1 MAQASAKFYAYMK
14 AEWVLLDDVQPING
28 QWGISSNK
36 PMDRLA
42 DIGTLTLALNNK
54 TGLYSPDGPSALVG
68 WKKGVPF
75 KMVITFNGV
84 EYIRFRGAVS
94 EIKIKPTLKDPKAY
108 ITVLDWLDYAA
119 RYPIPNPVL
128 LENASTDEAITEI
141 VSNMPIAPQAVR
153 YDVGTSIYP
162 TVFDSVKDFTTGYA
176 EFGKLALS
184 ELGYVYLRKE
194 QANGEVLV
202 FEANGARNGLR
213 PLTGITTATL
223 DGYLLMENGSYLLT
237 EAGDKIILGTVTA
250 TTLDNSVMSYDAS
263 YGENLINRVVASA
276 YPKRIDTTAVNV
288 YALEKPLYI
297 AAGETKTFK
306 AKYSNPQG
314 GNAINALAPAQNVTT
329 KSLLHF
335 DGLISKYTVED
346 ETGKKWTTHSYD
358 AVTNVVKIGKA
369 SGYFDGGG
377 SWIES
382 PDSPDWDLGTS
393 DFTIEWWEY
402 RFNVTSG
409 RCVTSR
415 DYAAA
420 KPAFLLGYS
429 NGTNSLVYLSSDG
442 ANWDIAN
449 AESFGAPTIAVW
461 EHYALVREGSNFRM
475 YKNGVEVNTFTSAAA
490 LNPSSAVMSIGR
502 NGATYITACIDEFRF
517 ETRAVYTSAFTP
529 AKEPYFLLG
538 TFAALY
544 TDTLEAGTNLTGS
557 MSLTTSYFT
566 NGAEFTI
573 TNNSA
578 SAGYITRLK
587 TYALGIYSFSSIDY
601 STESSASINEF
612 GHESENIG
620 QPYKQDM
627 DNGKIEADKILNINS
642 QPRTVLNTVRMSA
655 NKSDEAMLQFLLND
669 IGDLVYIGIDEAG
682 IEAYYYIQGIS
693 VEMNSGLINYSWVV
707 MEANSVRVGLR
718 ALEIQFNT
726 GSEDAINY
734 GYLPAVSGD
743 AVTVRTFSTWIKT
756 TAWDDGAGGAIMGTL
771 NIIEISPLQLGQG
784 QGIILEKTFGDTILS
799 FYSLRYGVGKWTA
812 TGVVP
817 EEEWVHILIYHDLT
831 NVDNAP
837 VLYVNGSLETL
848 TEDVTPT
855 GVETTEVGATLVVG
869 NILSAFGVPYPLQ
882 FDGTIKDARVYTGTL
897 DHAALAAA
905 LYAEGAYGYD
915 NTAGMVFIAG
925 YCRTVDQA
933 AYDGTVLTAAEKVL
947 DGFNGYIGT
956 PHGSPTSNLI

>member
-1 MAQASAKFYAYMK
+1 MAQASAKFYAYLE
-14 AEWVLLDDVQPING
+14 ASWVLLDDVQPING

-54 TGLYSPDGPSALVG
+54 TGLYSPDGPSALAG

-153 YDVGTSIYP
+153 YDAGTSIYP

-202 FEANGARNGLR
+202 FEANGARNGLH

-250 TTLDNSVMSYDAS
+250 TILVNSVMSYDAS

-346 ETGKKWTTHSYD
+346 ETGKKWAAHSYD
-358 AVTNVVKIGKA
+358 SVTNVVKIGKA

-612 GHESENIG
+612 GHESESIG

-669 IGDLVYIGIDEAG
+669 IGDLVHIGIDEAG
-682 IEAYYYIQGIS
+682 IDAYYYIQGIS

-707 MEANSVRVGLR
+707 MEANSVLLGLR
-718 ALEIQFNT
+718 ALEITFGGF
-726 GSEDAINY
+726 GSGDALDY
-734 GYLPAVSGD
+734 GYLPAISSD
-743 AVTVRTFSTWIKT
+743 AVTVRTFSVWVT
-756 TAWDDGAGGAIMGTL
+756 TAALEDDGETGAIMGTQ
-771 NIIEISPLQLGQG
+771 NTTVEASAGQG
-784 QGIILEKTFGDTILS
+784 LYLKKSFGDVILS
-799 FYSLRYGVGKWTA
+799 FTSFRYADPGSWTV
-812 TGVVP
+812 TNEIT
-817 EEEWVHILIYHDLT
+817 EEALTHILVYHDLT
-831 NVDNAP
+831 NVSNVP
-837 VLYVNGSLETL
+837 VLYIDGVLQSL
-848 TEDVTPT
+848 TEVTAPA
-855 GVETTEVGATLVVG
+855 GAIISEAGQGFFIGNFANTLG
-869 NILSAFGVPYPLQ
+869 FPYASP
-882 FDGTIKDARVYTGTL
+882 FDGMIKDARVYTGTL

-905 LYAEGAYGYD
+905 LHTEGTYGYD
-915 NTAGMVFIAG
+915 NTDGAVFIAG
-925 YCRTVDQA
+925 YCRAVDQA
-933 AYDGTVLTAAEKVL
+933 AYDGTVLAEADKVL
-947 DGFNGYIGT
+947 DGFSGYVGT
-956 PHGSPTSNLI
+956 PLGGPTSNLT